1 MFNTTEKRERRLGTR
16 LFLKGTRCQSPK
28 CVNARRPHPP
38 GVHGKDRQRPLSEFG
53 QQLQEKQKFQWS
65 YGLREAQLKRV
76 FKEAIKNPAVTG
88 DIFLSLLERRLD
100 NVAYRLG
107 FASSRAV
114 GRQLVGHGHLFVN
127 GRRVTIPSYRV
138 HVGDV
143 ITIRPQSKEHAGLKN
158 LSETMKTYE
167 PPTWL
172 SLNKETLEGKVASMP
187 KDFDT
192 SFDVNMVVDYYSKVV
207 K

>member
-28 CVNARRPHPP
+28 CVNARRPTPP
-38 GVHGKDRQRPLSEFG
+38 GAHGKDRQRPLSEFG
-53 QQLQEKQKFQWS
+53 TQLREKQKFQWS
-65 YGLREAQLKRV
+65 YGLREAQMKRV
-76 FKEAIKNPAVTG
+76 FKEAMKNPAVTG
-88 DIFLSLLERRLD
+88 DVFLSFLERRLD

-107 FASSRAV
+107 FGASRAV
-114 GRQLVGHGHLFVN
+114 ARQLVGHGHLFVN
-127 GRRVTIPSYRV
+127 GRKVTVPSYRV
-138 HVGDV
+138 RPNDV
-143 ITIRPQSKEHAGLKN
+143 ISIRPQSKEHAGLKD
-158 LSETMKTYE
+158 LAETLKAYE

-172 SLNKETLEGKVASMP
+172 SMNKETLEGKVVAMP
-187 KDFDT
+187 KDFDN